1 MLTLQDQEIKI
12 SSSIENLTL
21 VEKLIEDVCEQM
33 EISQD
38 HFGNILI
45 AVSEAVNNSIQHG
58 NRNDSKKL
66 VRISVKASES
76 FILFTVTD
84 EGNGFDFKN
93 LPDPT
98 LPENIENP
106 NGRGIFL
113 MKHLADLVSF
123 NKGGSEVDLKF
134 YLS

>member
-1 MLTLQDQEIKI
+1 MLTLPDQEIKI
-12 SSSIENLTL
+12 SSSIKNLSA
-21 VEKLIEDVCEQM
+21 VEKLIEDVCEQTD
-33 EISQD
+33 ISGD

-45 AVSEAVNNSIQHG
+45 AVSEAVNNAIQHG
-58 NRNDSKKL
+58 NLNNPEKP

-76 FILFTVTD
+76 YVLFTVRD
-84 EGNGFDFKN
+84 EGKGFDFNN

-123 NKGGSEVDLKF
+123 NKGGSEVELKF
-134 YLS
+134 YLR